1 MHNKVFNFTASFD
14 ALFLLCAITTFGLPT
29 VSKSY
34 ETEFFIY
41 VMPITYG
48 LTHTT
53 RVGSVFATLSVTL
66 ERFFAIVFPFKDVDV
81 LKKWLI
87 PSTVVF
93 TVIYNIPKFFEVSA
107 LSYLT
112 QIRTW
117 IFGLRRPWSFSLSGR
132 KMGMD
137 FLPNGIFGVIL
148 HSARRRTETYTMAS
162 SLQKMRKRVGKH

>member
-1 MHNKVFNFTASFD
+1 M
-14 ALFLLCAITTFGLPT
+14 LCAITTFGLPT

-107 LSYLT
+107 LSYL
-112 QIRTW
+112 
-117 IFGLRRPWSFSLSGR
+117 
-132 KMGMD
+132 
-137 FLPNGIFGVIL
+137 V
-148 HSARRRTETYTMAS
+148 
-162 SLQKMRKRVGKH
+162 